1 MDITIKNV
9 PDEIAV
15 ELRKMVMHEVVN
27 YISKK
32 PQQFIPKEKLDE
44 AKAEI
49 KSFRD
54 SNKETPKDVK

>member
-9 PDEIAV
+9 PDEISD
-15 ELRKMVMHEVVN
+15 ELRNRIMQEVVN

-32 PQQFIPKEKLDE
+32 PQQFIPKDKLDE

-49 KSFRD
+49 KSFKD
-54 SNKETPKDVK
+54 SNIVKEV